1 MVSKSTS
8 GDLGDNSRLIVA
20 LKSSPL
26 APSSLVRVY
35 SLEDGGFLCNDAM
48 PVYNYAS
55 WKVFAAFGFC
65 FI

>member
-26 APSSLVRVY
+26 ALSSLVRVY
-35 SLEDGGFLCNDAM
+35 SIEDGGFLCNDAM

-55 WKVFAAFGFC
+55 
-65 FI
+65 